1 MKHKP
6 FLFLFLLSAL
16 SFNAC
21 EDVIELDL
29 PDNDPALVVDGWLT
43 DRPGEKTVR
52 LTLSANYF
60 SEASYPAVSD
70 ALVALHDREGPVDT
84 LQEKGGAPGVYAT
97 DYVGRVGGIYHLVIT
112 TADGKQY
119 ASQAQQLR
127 AVPPIDSIYY
137 EFIDDNP
144 FQEEGYY
151 VKINTREPAGQ
162 GDYYRWR
169 QFINGEY
176 QNTPFDIVIAT
187 DEFVDG
193 NFITELEIT
202 VQPLQAGDTCRVE
215 QQSISREAY
224 DFLFLVRDQTAF
236 VGSIFDSPPIP
247 IPGNIFNVDD
257 PEEEVLG
264 FFGVS
269 AVSEAEV
276 IIEEE

>member
-1 MKHKP
+1 MNYKP
-6 FLFLFLLSAL
+6 LLLLSVL
-16 SFNAC
+16 FFTAC
-21 EDVIELDL
+21 EDVVELDL
-29 PDNDPALVVDGWLT
+29 PDTEPALAVDGWLT
-43 DRPGEKTVR
+43 DQPGEKTVR

-60 SEASYPAVSD
+60 SETDYPAVRD
-70 ALVALHDREGPVDT
+70 AQVVLHDTEGPVDT
-84 LQEKGGAPGVYAT
+84 LLEKTEAPGVYAT
-97 DYVGRVGGIYHLVIT
+97 EYVGRVGAVYHLTIA
-112 TADGKQY
+112 TADGRRY
-119 ASQAQQLR
+119 ASHPQELR

-137 EFIDDNP
+137 EYIDDNP

-151 VKINTREPAGQ
+151 VKIDTREPAGP

-176 QNTPFDIVIAT
+176 QNRPLDIIIAS

-215 QQSISREAY
+215 QQSISREAF

-236 VGSIFDSPPIP
+236 VGSIFDSPPVP
-247 IPGNIFNVDD
+247 IPGNLFNVED

-269 AVSEAEV
+269 AVSSAEV
-276 IIEEE
+276 VVEEE